1 MRTGIGFMTLKLPYV
16 VMVLAATLTNSLWTS
31 STFAQ
36 EAERQLSTELE
47 LGAIFTAG
55 NTEDENIKFKGTI
68 TWLQNSWE
76 YGLSVD
82 GFRSSKENVL
92 AAQRLYTVGSTTYNM
107 SESTFILTRAAHEDD
122 RFSGYD
128 SQSDLSVSYGQ
139 NLLRNREN
147 MDWNYTVG
155 AGIRSSRS
163 EVDDFEEAILRLG
176 TEYRWNVSANARF
189 IQTFSIEAGDESSIT
204 RAESSIQ
211 SDLLDNMSMK
221 FSVKVK
227 HQSEV
232 PLGREKTDSEASVTL
247 LLRL

>member
-1 MRTGIGFMTLKLPYV
+1 MTLKLPHV
-16 VMVLAATLTNSLWTS
+16 VMALATTLTSSLWTS
-31 STFAQ
+31 TTIAQ
-36 EAERQLSTELE
+36 ETERNLSTELE

-55 NTEDENIKFKGTI
+55 NTEDENIKFKGTVA
-68 TWLQNSWE
+68 WLQNSWE
-76 YGLSVD
+76 YGLSID

-92 AAQRLYTVGSTTYNM
+92 AAQRLYTVGSATYNM
-107 SESTFILTRAAHEDD
+107 SESSFILTRAAHEDD

-128 SQSDLSVSYGQ
+128 SQSDLSVSFGQ

-147 MDWNYTVG
+147 MEWNYTIG

-163 EVDDFEEAILRLG
+163 EANDFEEAILRVG
-176 TEYRWNVSANARF
+176 TEYQWNVSANALF
-189 IQTFSIEAGDESSIT
+189 IQTFSIEAGDESNIT

-211 SDLLDNMSMK
+211 SDIMDNMSMK
-221 FSVKVK
+221 FSIKLK